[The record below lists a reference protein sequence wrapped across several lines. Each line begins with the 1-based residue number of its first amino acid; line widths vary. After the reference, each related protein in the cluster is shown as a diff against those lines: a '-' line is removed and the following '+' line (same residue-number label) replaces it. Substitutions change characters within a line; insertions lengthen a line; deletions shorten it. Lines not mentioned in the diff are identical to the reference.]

1 VWQDELKHPSTKG
14 KRNHYE
20 NPVHKA
26 QIFNDHFS
34 QTQLYDNNT
43 ELPHLVSFPSDKRI
57 GLISVSY
64 SEVLSLLKNVNVS
77 KACGHDGIGNKVIKM
92 CAEGLYESFT
102 NLINLMF
109 LSGQFPQSWKLA
121 NVIPLF
127 KKGNRQ
133 FKVNYRPI
141 SLLPS
146 LSKIAERVVFTRL
159 YSFLADIGFFYSL
172 QSGFR
177 PGHSTINQL
186 TYLVH
191 KIHQALDNGKE
202 VRVVFLDVS
211 KAFDRVWHTGLLFKL
226 QKLGVQDP
234 LLSWI
239 KNYLCDENKEGLL
252 KDKVRNGNQLIPVS
266 RRDRF

>member
-1 VWQDELKHPSTKG
+1 MISNIPVLKENGITI
-14 KRNHYE
+14 E

-57 GLISVSY
+57 SLISVSY

-109 LSGQFPQSWKLA
+109 LLGQLPQSWKLA

-133 FKVNYRPI
+133 FKGRLQ
-141 SLLPS
+141 SLLRTSVIVFAWGLHRKLGISVCTRSS
-146 LSKIAERVVFTRL
+146 LISGNNTRVVFFRKQRSEAK
-159 YSFLADIGFFYSL
+159 SFQNILSFFER
-172 QSGFR
+172 QS
-177 PGHSTINQL
+177 
-186 TYLVH
+186 V
-191 KIHQALDNGKE
+191 K
-202 VRVVFLDVS
+202 
-211 KAFDRVWHTGLLFKL
+211 
-226 QKLGVQDP
+226 
-234 LLSWI
+234 
-239 KNYLCDENKEGLL
+239 
-252 KDKVRNGNQLIPVS
+252 
-266 RRDRF
+266 

>member
-1 VWQDELKHPSTKG
+1 MFYEKSNDLLCVPQVGPKKWWSISRKLCGKMSSNIPALKENGITI
-14 KRNHYE
+14 E

-159 YSFLADIGFFYSL
+159 YSFLADFGFFYSL

-191 KIHQALDNGKE
+191 KIHQALDDGKE

-226 QKLGVQDP
+226 Q
-234 LLSWI
+234 S
-239 KNYLCDENKEGLL
+239 
-252 KDKVRNGNQLIPVS
+252 
-266 RRDRF
+266 

>member
-1 VWQDELKHPSTKG
+1 MISNIPALKENGITI
-14 KRNHYE
+14 E

-57 GLISVSY
+57 SLISVSY

-109 LSGQFPQSWKLA
+109 LLGQLPQSWKLA

-133 FKVNYRPI
+133 FKGRLQ
-141 SLLPS
+141 SLLRTSVIVFAWGLHRKLGISVCTRSS
-146 LSKIAERVVFTRL
+146 LISGNNTRVVFFRKQRSEAK
-159 YSFLADIGFFYSL
+159 SFQNILSFFER
-172 QSGFR
+172 QS
-177 PGHSTINQL
+177 
-186 TYLVH
+186 V
-191 KIHQALDNGKE
+191 K
-202 VRVVFLDVS
+202 
-211 KAFDRVWHTGLLFKL
+211 
-226 QKLGVQDP
+226 
-234 LLSWI
+234 
-239 KNYLCDENKEGLL
+239 
-252 KDKVRNGNQLIPVS
+252 
-266 RRDRF
+266 